1 MARRKSKNESALIAL
16 IIIMG
21 LPIWIVSKITDNIGA
36 GAFIT
41 CIVVVLAAVIFYF
54 IRKRAARLAYLR
66 AKYGDDNI
74 VRRIMERKLWQ
85 GQTMDQL
92 LDSIG
97 RPPSIDSN
105 LLKTRKREVW
115 KYQPSGK
122 GRYRTRVTLDDDVV
136 VEIKTLGS

>member
-16 IIIMG
+16 AIIVG
-21 LPIWIVSKITDNIGA
+21 LPIWAISKITDSIGT

-41 CIVVVLAAVIFYF
+41 SIIVIVAAIIFYF
-54 IRKRAARLAYLR
+54 IGKRAKRLAYLR
-66 AKYGDDNI
+66 AKYGDEAI
-74 VRRIMERKLWQ
+74 VERIMGRKLWQ
-85 GQTMDQL
+85 GQTVEQL
-92 LDSIG
+92 LDSVG

-115 KYQPSGK
+115 KYHPSGK

-136 VEIKTLGS
+136 VEIKMLGN